1 VDFKSF
7 KPPDWLLIGGGAV
20 VFLFGFFDWFDTGG
34 TSSSAFKFTVTGVFP
49 WLLIVGSALLAYQ
62 IRAGLLQVRKW
73 PWPTIFLCATAIGA
87 ILILVRVIIGA
98 DWDDFGAGGAEVESA
113 EAAGVDT
120 SFGRKFTLWLS
131 FAGAI
136 AATVGAGLGFV
147 AAGGT
152 VNDLPFVSRLR
163 GAASAASQRS
173 AARKAAKA
181 ETTATQSEFE
191 AEPDRRLPPGEQ
203 DRPFDVGDDTDWG
216 DPNRP

>member
-1 VDFKSF
+1 MDLKSF
-7 KPPDWLLIGGGAV
+7 KLPDWLLIGGGAA
-20 VFLFGFFDWFDTGG
+20 VFLFGFFDWFDTGA

-87 ILILVRVIIGA
+87 ILIMIRVIIGA
-98 DWDDFGAGGAEVESA
+98 DTSDFGAPGGSSTAV
-113 EAAGVDT
+113 
-120 SFGRKFTLWLS
+120 GRKFTLWLS
-131 FAGAI
+131 FAGALV
-136 AATVGAGLGFV
+136 AAAGAGLSFV

-173 AARKAAKA
+173 AARKAAKSD
-181 ETTATQSEFE
+181 TAAPATGTAYEQ
-191 AEPDRRLPPGEQ
+191 EPDRRLPPGEQ